1 MELIQ
6 SFIAIPEK
14 AAKQQ
19 LRQLST
25 TSNTEVQQ
33 QVEKMLKGFQSP
45 KPS

>member
-25 TSNTEVQQ
+25 ASNTEVQQ
-33 QVEKMLKGFQSP
+33 QLEKVLKVCKSP
-45 KPS
+45 KS

>member
-25 TSNTEVQQ
+25 TSNAEVQQ
-33 QVEKMLKGFQSP
+33 QVEKVLKVFQSQ
-45 KPS
+45 KSS

>member
-25 TSNTEVQQ
+25 TSKTEVQQ
-33 QVEKMLKGFQSP
+33 QVEKVLKGFRAP
-45 KPS
+45 KS